1 MTDALFES
9 RTPRLALP
17 LLFAGQAQKEGFVN
31 ELAARVD
38 ALLFLAVEG
47 EASSPPPAP
56 LDGQAWL
63 VGPDPAAE
71 WAGRAGQIAA
81 RQAGNWLFAAPV
93 AGMRLFNK
101 ATGQD
106 LRFASAWAGPTRPAV
121 PTGGTTV
128 DSEARAAISAVIAAL
143 TEAGIVP
150 QV

>member
-1 MTDALFES
+1 
-9 RTPRLALP
+9 
-17 LLFAGQAQKEGFVN
+17 
-31 ELAARVD
+31 
-38 ALLFLAVEG
+38 
-47 EASSPPPAP
+47 
-56 LDGQAWL
+56 
-63 VGPDPAAE
+63 
-71 WAGRAGQIAA
+71 
-81 RQAGNWLFAAPV
+81 
-93 AGMRLFNK
+93 MRLFNK